1 MQSSG
6 WGRFWPSFWRR
17 ESLPEVDDARPACC
31 NGCGKPAKESG
42 KVHLH
47 GHGCRV
53 RSVVVLAAVFGEEVQ
68 VMGCWVRRY
77 RCCRCGAVLTV
88 LPMGVLSR
96 YLYSVAAIVVA
107 LLLKTEAPVGEGL
120 GDAEVYR
127 RQGMYRRPS
136 WWPGGG
142 YRWRSLERWA
152 RLCAQWWPGRAV
164 SSIEA
169 VLVDFVS
176 RARSPA
182 LEDVVLAALSGHRQW
197 EAAM

>member
-1 MQSSG
+1 MQSSE
-6 WGRFWPSFWRR
+6 WGRFGPSFWKP
-17 ESLPEVDDARPACC
+17 ESLPEVDDVRPARCST
-31 NGCGKPAKESG
+31 CGKPARESG
-42 KVHLH
+42 RIHLQ
-47 GHGCRV
+47 GHGKRI
-53 RSVVVLAAVFGEEVQ
+53 RSVVVLAALFGDEMQ
-68 VMGCWVRRY
+68 IRGCWVRRY

-88 LPMGVLSR
+88 LPMGVLAR

-107 LLLKTEAPVGEGL
+107 LLLKAEAPVGQGL

-127 RQGMYRRPS
+127 RQGMYRRPP
-136 WWPGGG
+136 WWPGGR

-164 SSIEA
+164 SSIGA
-169 VLVDFVS
+169 LLVDFVS

-182 LEDVVLAALSGHRQW
+182 LEAVVLAALSGHRQW